1 MKKKKSELN
10 ESRLVLSSF
19 IVSFE
24 KEKIWRT
31 RKKFSRHLK
40 NYHIEHFSQFNER
53 TRSYSLII
61 RFSKE

>member
-31 RKKFSRHLK
+31 RKKFSRNLK
-40 NYHIEHFSQFNER
+40 NYHIER
-53 TRSYSLII
+53 TFFPI
-61 RFSKE
+61 